1 MKIILLKDVE
11 NLGQAGEVV
20 QVADGFARNF
30 LIPQSSALV
39 ASDANM
45 AQFES
50 RRRQHE
56 AAAER
61 ERRTAES
68 LAQKLEE
75 TSLTAVVR
83 VGEED
88 RLFGS
93 VTAQNVTELLTEA
106 GFEMDRRAIQLEEPI
121 RALGVYNIDVQLH
134 PDVKAAVKLWVVKE

>member
-1 MKIILLKDVE
+1 LKVILLKEVE
-11 NLGQAGEVV
+11 DLGQAGEVV

-30 LIPQSSALV
+30 LIPRDVALV
-39 ASDANM
+39 ATDVNM

-56 AAAER
+56 AVVERGRRAAE
-61 ERRTAES
+61 
-68 LAQKLEE
+68 AQAKKLEE

-93 VTAQNVTELLTEA
+93 VTTQNISELLEES
-106 GFEMDRRAIQLEEPI
+106 GFAVERHAIQLEEPI
-121 RALGVYNIDVQLH
+121 RALGVYNIDLQLH
-134 PDVKAAVKLWVVKE
+134 AEVTATVKLWVVKE

>member
-1 MKIILLKDVE
+1 MKVILLEDVE
-11 NLGQAGEVV
+11 DLGQAGEVV

-30 LIPQSSALV
+30 LIPRATALV
-39 ASDANM
+39 ATDVNM

-56 AAAER
+56 AVAERGRRAAEVQ
-61 ERRTAES
+61 AK
-68 LAQKLEE
+68 KLEE

-93 VTAQNVTELLTEA
+93 VTTQNISDLLEES
-106 GFEMDRRAIQLEEPI
+106 GFAVESHAIQLEEPI
-121 RALGVYNIDVQLH
+121 RALGVYNIDLQLH
-134 PDVKAAVKLWVVKE
+134 AEVTATVKLWVVKE